1 MLAFRSVQQGN
12 HCVREEF
19 LYELKA
25 GPAARHTSNRRAGPV
40 NLTAALRHHARDPAR
55 PLATLGSSHA

>member
-12 HCVREEF
+12 HGVCEEF

-25 GPAARHTSNRRAGPV
+25 GLRRPPAAAVLGRQSRYTME
-40 NLTAALRHHARDPAR
+40 DD
-55 PLATLGSSHA
+55 LAYERTWRSASH